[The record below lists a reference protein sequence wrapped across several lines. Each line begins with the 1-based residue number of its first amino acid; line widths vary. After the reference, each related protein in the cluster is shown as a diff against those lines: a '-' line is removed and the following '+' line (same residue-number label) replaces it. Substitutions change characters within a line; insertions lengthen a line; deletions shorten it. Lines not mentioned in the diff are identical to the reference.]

1 MKDSKKRNGKDFIN
15 IGVFTAIYFVIV
27 MVLAMLG
34 FIPIFMPTYS
44 VLMPLF
50 GGIAFMLFLTKV
62 KKFGMILIM
71 SILMGILMWL
81 TGMSYY
87 ALVLGNAGGE
97 YADEFRYV
105 LNYLPLFLLLGSRR
119 WSAFVKAFVM
129 YALAYTL
136 QFFVA
141 PQLHGTLG
149 FLCLAVIGIFLRFLP
164 GFMAGMYVVS
174 TTTVSEFIASM
185 ERMHVPQQVTIP
197 LSVMFRFFPTVVE
210 EAASINKA
218 MTMRDIKFGGS
229 KVLRMVEYRL
239 VPMMTC
245 SVRIGQELSAA
256 SLSRRLGGPDKR
268 TNICKIGFGVW
279 DALTFIALGGGLLF
293 VVLRACRVV

>member
-1 MKDSKKRNGKDFIN
+1 MELMQAGSRKSLLDPRTKLLLLTCVS
-15 IGVFTAIYFVIV
+15 VF
-27 MVLAMLG
+27 
-34 FIPIFMPTYS
+34 
-44 VLMPLF
+44 
-50 GGIAFMLFLTKV
+50 
-62 KKFGMILIM
+62 
-71 SILMGILMWL
+71 
-81 TGMSYY
+81 
-87 ALVLGNAGGE
+87 VLGNTGGE
-97 YADEFRYV
+97 YANEFRYV
-105 LNYLPLFLLLGSRR
+105 LNYIPLFLLLGSRR

-141 PQLHGTLG
+141 PQLHGMLG
-149 FLCLAVIGIFLRFLP
+149 FFCLAVIGIFLRFLP
-164 GFMAGMYVVS
+164 GFIAGMYVVS

-197 LSVMFRFFPTVVE
+197 LAVMFRFFPTVVE

-229 KVLRMVEYRL
+229 KVLKMVEYRL

-256 SLSRRLGGPDKR
+256 SLSRGLGGPDKR
-268 TNICKIGFGVW
+268 TNICKIGFGPCDV
-279 DALTFIALGGGLLF
+279 LTLILLIGGTVF
-293 VVLRACRVV
+293 TVLRACKVV